1 MSKFKGYEIVKKALP
16 KDICKHISDYFL
28 QKRKVTD
35 MLFNSKYQSPFEE
48 INGGFNDTQAP
59 GCFSIYSDINNEVL
73 LTRLRPTMEKVIG
86 KKLVEAYSYC
96 RVYERGA
103 VLDKHKDRDSC
114 EFSTTL
120 NLGGDPWPI
129 FIDNTKVLLK
139 QGDMLVYEGC
149 KYEHWRERFDGVYCT
164 QVFLHYVDEDNNKL
178 KYDGRPML
186 GLPAFFKGRKL
197 NNDR

>member
-1 MSKFKGYEIVKKALP
+1 MSKFKGYEIVKKVVP
-16 KDICKHISDYFL
+16 KELCEHISDYFL

-35 MLFNSKYQSPFEE
+35 MLFNSRYQSPFDE
-48 INGGFNDTQAP
+48 INGIFSDKQAP

-73 LTRLRPTMEKVIG
+73 LTRLRPTMERVIG
-86 KKLVEAYSYC
+86 KKLIEAYSYC

-103 VLDKHKDRDSC
+103 VLDKHKDRPEC
-114 EFSTTL
+114 EYSTTL

-129 FIDNTKVLLK
+129 FINNTQVILK

-164 QVFLHYVDEDNNKL
+164 QVFLHYVEEDNSNL

-186 GLPAFFKGRKL
+186 GLPAFFKGR
-197 NNDR
+197 R

>member
-1 MSKFKGYEIVKKALP
+1 MSKFKGYEIVKKVVP
-16 KDICKHISDYFL
+16 KELCKHISDYFL

-35 MLFNSKYQSPFEE
+35 MLYNSKYQSPFDE
-48 INGGFNDTQAP
+48 INGVFNDKQAP

-73 LTRLRPTMEKVIG
+73 LTRLRPTMERVIG
-86 KKLVEAYSYC
+86 KKLIEAYSYC

-103 VLDKHKDRDSC
+103 VLDKHKDRPEC
-114 EFSTTL
+114 EYSTTL

-164 QVFLHYVDEDNNKL
+164 QVFLHYVEEDNSNL

-186 GLPAFFKGRKL
+186 GLPAFFKGR
-197 NNDR
+197 R

>member
-35 MLFNSKYQSPFEE
+35 MLFNSRYQSPFDE
-48 INGGFNDTQAP
+48 INGTFNDKQAP

-103 VLDKHKDRDSC
+103 VLDKHKDRPEC
-114 EFSTTL
+114 EYSTTL

-129 FIDNTKVLLK
+129 FINNTQVILK

-149 KYEHWRERFDGVYCT
+149 KYEH
-164 QVFLHYVDEDNNKL
+164 
-178 KYDGRPML
+178 KYFYIM
-186 GLPAFFKGRKL
+186 
-197 NNDR
+197 